1 MAGLAA
7 RHADAIKDHAGR
19 DHSRVARGA
28 ALSSEHRGQCSE
40 VRAKNP
46 THFCAFCA
54 KNMKGRKVKVHTR
67 GCGGGRVRSESRSE
81 QNPRLGPAHT
91 PARVRRDVA
100 PRMRDG
106 HAHGGSEIRMV
117 SDTLRS
123 VLGSFSTLTPS
134 KKLGSFSPKYSRT
147 TTHLNAR
154 ISTISSEAMLHKL
167 AIRLSNSISRRDA
180 FLLLHTPLS
189 HSAMARSLGGQRA

>member
-1 MAGLAA
+1 MPTRSRIMQDGTTRVSHEA
-7 RHADAIKDHAGR
+7 RRCPQSTEDSAQRSERKIPPIF
-19 DHSRVARGA
+19 
-28 ALSSEHRGQCSE
+28 AL
-40 VRAKNP
+40 
-46 THFCAFCA
+46 FFCA